1 MNNLVVKS
9 VNHSYLDKKIL
20 NDLSLELIDGEITCL
35 IGESGTGKTT
45 LLRIIA
51 GLERQTSGEI
61 ILGNEIISNDSLF
74 KDANKRDIGL
84 VLQERALFPHLKVIE
99 NISFGLEG
107 TKKDRIKRS
116 RELMETFKI
125 LQYENSYPHE
135 ISSGEQQRVAL
146 ARALAPSPK
155 VLLMDEPFSAL
166 DRALKFSLRMDT
178 RKILKSEKI
187 TVLMVSHDYNDAL
200 VVADKLAIM
209 SEGKIAQIGPPKEV
223 VLNPINKEIKKQF
236 VCETGDMLYWKSIL
250 EEKESIGHYS
260 LNPPFSSKYI
270 PSVNAIDVRRKSQS
284 PHPETFILSP

>member
-125 LQYENSYPHE
+125 LQYGLELFFS
-135 ISSGEQQRVAL
+135 
-146 ARALAPSPK
+146 
-155 VLLMDEPFSAL
+155 VLGF
-166 DRALKFSLRMDT
+166 
-178 RKILKSEKI
+178 
-187 TVLMVSHDYNDAL
+187 
-200 VVADKLAIM
+200 
-209 SEGKIAQIGPPKEV
+209 
-223 VLNPINKEIKKQF
+223 
-236 VCETGDMLYWKSIL
+236 
-250 EEKESIGHYS
+250 
-260 LNPPFSSKYI
+260 
-270 PSVNAIDVRRKSQS
+270 
-284 PHPETFILSP
+284 